1 INGKGEKVWV
11 HSNFVFDASEDK
23 PDTEKT
29 SKLVRINNSQVKIY
43 ESIYGESFKAGSKY
57 TDVTYYVKEKA
68 KASDGD
74 YYLISTEPSAKK
86 GTVGWVRAG
95 DVKSYSHTSV
105 DKKSKT
111 FYVKGNG
118 NARSKAWGAKKDRV
132 YSDLSKYKNESFEV
146 NLTEKV
152 GNNTWYRGKL
162 DGETVWLHSNF
173 VYDAT
178 KSKTSKLGRIKT
190 SDVKIYEAIEGE
202 YFTAGK
208 EYTDLVYY
216 IKEQAKTKD
225 DTYYLLSTE
234 PSADKGVI
242 GWVRSSDLNHHT
254 HKSVDKKSKV
264 FYVKGNGNARSKAWG
279 GKKDRVYSNLSK
291 YKNEPFKVNLTEKV
305 GNNTWYRGKLDGKT
319 VWLHSNFV
327 TDRVELSTSRLGRIK
342 SQGAS
347 IYKDKPGEGASF
359 TAGSK
364 YMDSVYYI
372 KKEVREKGNTYYL
385 ISTEPSA
392 KNGVIGWIDSKDI
405 NHHSHKTVDKKS
417 KTFYV
422 KGNGNARSKAWGGKK
437 DHVFSDLTKYAGEM
451 FKVNMT
457 EKVGNNTWYRGK
469 LDGKTVWLHS
479 NFVSTASEKY
489 TNYNLTL
496 NQAINIQ
503 YKQN

>member
-1 INGKGEKVWV
+1 
-11 HSNFVFDASEDK
+11 
-23 PDTEKT
+23 
-29 SKLVRINNSQVKIY
+29 
-43 ESIYGESFKAGSKY
+43 
-57 TDVTYYVKEKA
+57 
-68 KASDGD
+68 
-74 YYLISTEPSAKK
+74 
-86 GTVGWVRAG
+86 
-95 DVKSYSHTSV
+95 
-105 DKKSKT
+105 
-111 FYVKGNG
+111 
-118 NARSKAWGAKKDRV
+118 
-132 YSDLSKYKNESFEV
+132 
-146 NLTEKV
+146 
-152 GNNTWYRGKL
+152 
-162 DGETVWLHSNF
+162 
-173 VYDAT
+173 
-178 KSKTSKLGRIKT
+178 
-190 SDVKIYEAIEGE
+190 
-202 YFTAGK
+202 
-208 EYTDLVYY
+208 
-216 IKEQAKTKD
+216 
-225 DTYYLLSTE
+225 
-234 PSADKGVI
+234 
-242 GWVRSSDLNHHT
+242 
-254 HKSVDKKSKV
+254 
-264 FYVKGNGNARSKAWG
+264 
-279 GKKDRVYSNLSK
+279 
-291 YKNEPFKVNLTEKV
+291 VNLTEKV

-342 SQGAS
+342 SQDAS

-422 KGNGNARSKAWGGKK
+422 KGNGNARSKTWDSKK
-437 DHVFSDLTKYAGEM
+437 DNVSSDLTKYAGEM

-469 LDGKTVWLHS
+469 LDGETVWLHS

-503 YKQN
+503 YKQNPQIQKNGKWQNASKSEIKKYINPKNFIDYTKQRMQFL